1 MPVRKKA
8 GSLVIGGSINQ
19 NNLMIIEA
27 THVGEDTALSQIV
40 RYNALNDKVYVSRWA
55 KVARLPPFLGTM
67 KFWSS
72 AFSTSAQSRFASAVL
87 DSVLLP

>member
-40 RYNALNDKVYVSRWA
+40 RYNALHYKIH
-55 KVARLPPFLGTM
+55 
-67 KFWSS
+67 
-72 AFSTSAQSRFASAVL
+72 FSMLAA
-87 DSVLLP
+87 

>member
-8 GSLVIGGSINQ
+8 GCLVIGGSINQ

-40 RYNALNDKVYVSRWA
+40 RYNALHDKVKR
-55 KVARLPPFLGTM
+55 T
-67 KFWSS
+67 
-72 AFSTSAQSRFASAVL
+72 RFAFKV
-87 DSVLLP
+87 

>member
-40 RYNALNDKVYVSRWA
+40 RYNVCTA
-55 KVARLPPFLGTM
+55 
-67 KFWSS
+67 
-72 AFSTSAQSRFASAVL
+72 
-87 DSVLLP
+87 

>member
-40 RYNALNDKVYVSRWA
+40 RYNALRDKVYVSRGP
-55 KVARLPPFLGTM
+55 R
-67 KFWSS
+67 
-72 AFSTSAQSRFASAVL
+72 
-87 DSVLLP
+87 